1 MTANPENIM
10 IWLQRDALGLQ
21 NPAILMHPGAIRF
34 FVFDDSWISE
44 EQPSANRI
52 TFINECLGEVQAVSA
67 HGDAVQLIRE
77 MCRSGGHSKVI
88 TTGTPCRHAR
98 ASIAALTEFV
108 DVEVIALPQLIAD
121 PGPFDLRSFSRFW
134 GQASKS
140 AFGKS

>member
-1 MTANPENIM
+1 MTANPENVL
-10 IWLQRDALGLQ
+10 IWLQRDALGLL

-52 TFINECLGEVQAVSA
+52 KFINECLGEVHAVSA
-67 HGDAVQLIRE
+67 HGNTVELILE
-77 MCRSGGHSKVI
+77 KVRSGGHSRVI

-98 ASIAALTEFV
+98 TSIAALTEFI

-140 AFGKS
+140 AFGKA